1 MKITQVNNRFFVET
15 AEGRLHVLNEKALR
29 WNLKKVF
36 GLSAPTVAEIVYKLS
51 TNGTVTVTLA
61 A

>member
-1 MKITQVNNRFFVET
+1 MKIVQVNNRYFVET
-15 AEGRLHVLNEKALR
+15 AEGRLHVLNEKSLR

-36 GLSAPTVAEIVYKLS
+36 GFSALQTASIVRQLNQYGK
-51 TNGTVTVTLA
+51 VELA